1 MGGEAD
7 SVNLG
12 ELPSFYSCI
21 CVIAHIYLHM
31 QSESD
36 IEDIVIQSY
45 VELYLKSLNESR
57 PHRFVQIIKKRM
69 LELIKRKQ
77 LRNK

>member
-1 MGGEAD
+1 
-7 SVNLG
+7 
-12 ELPSFYSCI
+12 
-21 CVIAHIYLHM
+21 M

-36 IEDIVIQSY
+36 LEDIVIQSY
-45 VELYLKSLNESR
+45 VELYLKSLNESK
-57 PHRFVQIIKKRM
+57 PHKFVQIIKKRM